1 MELALWVYFIE
12 TVLTIDIVPEW
23 YLCAV
28 LYGVVLILIGLAC
41 DIRADVYEVEFKT
54 IWEGV
59 AIPTYKPAAWIIGT
73 VFALNLIGQFI
84 PTKETAYTMAAAYG
98 IGEVYKS
105 ASESEDVQ
113 RLASK
118 SLLVLEQSLDKYL
131 SEEPVEETS
140 DQATEEE

>member
-12 TVLTIDIVPEW
+12 TVLTVDIVPDTAGFA
-23 YLCAV
+23 L
-28 LYGVVLILIGLAC
+28 LYGLLLFVLFFVAAVISE
-41 DIRADVYEVEFKT
+41 DPEEFKT
-54 IWEGV
+54 NFKKFTK
-59 AIPTYKPAAWIIGT
+59 PTHKPAAWIIGT
-73 VFALNLIGQFI
+73 VFILNLIGQFT

-131 SEEPVEETS
+131 SEEVVEETS
-140 DQATEEE
+140 DQTVEE